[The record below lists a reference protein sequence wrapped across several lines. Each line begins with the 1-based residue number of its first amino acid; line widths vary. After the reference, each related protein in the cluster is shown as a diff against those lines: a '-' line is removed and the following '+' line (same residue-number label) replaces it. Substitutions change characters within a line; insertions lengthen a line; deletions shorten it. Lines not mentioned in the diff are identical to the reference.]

1 MTTTSPTMRLDLEEA
16 PLETTIP
23 TTMINK
29 PFVPHQIDFSVMAV
43 VSMKSIE
50 MITNISL
57 KNLTKL
63 FKEGSEDFSRW
74 GLFHIKTDFYL
85 PQQQYITI
93 DYIGHQ
99 LCGKCAWIL

>member
-1 MTTTSPTMRLDLEEA
+1 MEEA

-29 PFVPHQIDFSVMAV
+29 PFVPHQIDFFCIGS
-43 VSMKSIE
+43 SQYEINRNDNKY
-50 MITNISL
+50 ITKKL
-57 KNLTKL
+57 RKL

-74 GLFHIKTDFYL
+74 GLFHIKTNFYL

-99 LCGKCAWIL
+99 LCGQCAWIL